1 MIKRLIA
8 VIAAACILSIGGSG
22 ATQMPR
28 DDTARD
34 YSNITSREIAEQH
47 VAQGKLYKILLFP
60 AEFGGEER
68 PENITYV
75 PPGIPEIKDQLTGT
89 LIRSTRD
96 GLIDNLRVTPEY
108 KGNSFVPARIR
119 MFATHKTKKGSF
131 NPVIE
136 IW

>member
-1 MIKRLIA
+1 MIRH
-8 VIAAACILSIGGSG
+8 VITAIVAACFLSVGGSG

-28 DDTARD
+28 DESARD
-34 YSNITSREIAEQH
+34 YSNVTSREMAEQL

-68 PENITYV
+68 PENIVYV
-75 PPGIPEIKDQLTGT
+75 PSGIPEIKDQLTGT
-89 LIRSTRD
+89 LIRFLKD
-96 GLIDNLRVTPEY
+96 GLIDNLRVEPEY

-119 MFATHKTKKGSF
+119 MFATHKTKTGSF